1 MNIFRGYVTS
11 DGKRATMKYKD
22 VPSNELLTIEQVK
35 NLPHYCGIISE
46 EYVLVDLD
54 NQDEA
59 NLLFQIIKEKEIK
72 CQVRQTTHGMHFYF
86 KNNGITTNK
95 IHQRVAIGLTVDYKA
110 GNKACYA
117 TLKKDGIEREVIYD
131 CEEYDDIPKWLFP
144 VNSKIDFVGL
154 NSGEGRNQKLFSY
167 ILTLQG
173 YGFIKDEIK
182 ETLSIIN
189 NYILKNPLP
198 QKELETIMRDGAFE
212 VPVFFN
218 KETFLFDKFATY
230 IKETN
235 HIIRINNQLHVYRD
249 GIYVN
254 SSKFIEAQMIKLI
267 PRLSKAKRAEV
278 LAYLDVLICE
288 NTPLSDA
295 NYIAFKNGIYNIAEN
310 TLEPFSPDI
319 VIVNKI
325 NYNYNPYVYSE
336 ITDKT
341 LNKISCQDE
350 SVRQLLEEVI
360 GYCFYRRNELRKAF
374 VLLGD
379 RANGKST
386 YLDMIKTMLGDE
398 NTVSLDLKELN
409 QPFKTAELFGKLAN
423 IGDDISDEFIPDAGV
438 FKKLI
443 SGDPINARR
452 LYGEPFD
459 FNCYAKFLFS
469 ANDMP
474 RIKDRTEAVLSR
486 LIIVPFQATF
496 SKSDPDFDP
505 YIKYKLRKEESIEYL
520 IMLGIE
526 GLKRVLSNQS
536 FSNSKKVDEE
546 IVNYQQTNN
555 PVLQFF
561 NECEEDG
568 YVFENM
574 GVNDVYI
581 KYDLFCNENGLQP
594 LSKIEFGKQI
604 RKKYNLTAATKRID
618 GKNIRVYLK

>member
-1 MNIFRGYVTS
+1 MSIFRGYVTS

-22 VPSNELLTIEQVK
+22 VPDNELLTFDQVK

-46 EYVLVDLD
+46 DYVLVDID
-54 NQDEA
+54 NQEEA
-59 NLLFQIIKEKEIK
+59 NLLFDIVKKRDVK

-86 KNNGITTNK
+86 KNNGITVNK
-95 IHQRVAIGLTVDYKA
+95 IKQRTAIGLSVDYKA
-110 GNKACYA
+110 GVKACYA
-117 TLKKDGIEREVIYD
+117 TLKKDGIERKVIYD
-131 CEEYDDIPKWLFP
+131 CDDIGDIPKWLFP
-144 VNSKIDFVGL
+144 VNSKIDFVGMS
-154 NSGEGRNQKLFSY
+154 NGEGRNQKLFGY
-167 ILTLQG
+167 ILTLQTHN
-173 YGFIKDEIK
+173 FIKDEIK
-182 ETLSIIN
+182 ETLQIIN
-189 NYILKNPLP
+189 DFILEHPLP
-198 QKELETIMRDGAFE
+198 QKELDTIMRDGAFE
-212 VPVFFN
+212 VPIFFN
-218 KETFLFDKFATY
+218 KDTFLFDKFATY

-235 HIIRINNQLHVYRD
+235 HIIRINNQLHVYQN

-254 SSKFIEAQMIKLI
+254 SAKFIEAQMIKLI

-295 NYIAFKNGIYNIAEN
+295 NYIAFKNGVYNIIED

-319 VIVNKI
+319 VLVNKI
-325 NYNYNPYVYSE
+325 DFDYNPSAYNETV
-336 ITDKT
+336 DKT
-341 LNKISCQDE
+341 LNKLACQDQ
-350 SVRQLLEEVI
+350 SIRQLLEEVV

-379 RANGKST
+379 KANGKST
-386 YLDMIKTMLGDE
+386 YLDMIKTMLGAE

-438 FKKLI
+438 FKKLVA
-443 SGDPINARR
+443 GDPINARR

-486 LIIVPFQATF
+486 LIIVPFHATF

-505 YIKYKLRKEESIEYL
+505 YIKYKLRKVDAIEYL
-520 IMLGIE
+520 ILLGIE
-526 GLKRVLSNQS
+526 GLKRVLTNQA
-536 FSNSKKVDEE
+536 FSGSKKIDDEMTT
-546 IVNYQQTNN
+546 YRQSNN

-561 NECEEDG
+561 NECEEEG
-568 YVFENM
+568 YAFQNM
-574 GVNDVYI
+574 GVSDVYI
-581 KYDLFCNENGLQP
+581 KYQLFCNDNALQP

-604 RKKYNLTAATKRID
+604 RKKYDLIAETRRID
-618 GKNIRVYLK
+618 GKNIRVYVR